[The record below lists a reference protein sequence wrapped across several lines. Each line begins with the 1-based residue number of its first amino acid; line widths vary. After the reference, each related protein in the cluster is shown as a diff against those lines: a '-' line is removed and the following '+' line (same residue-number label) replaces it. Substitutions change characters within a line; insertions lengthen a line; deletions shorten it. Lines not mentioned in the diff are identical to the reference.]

1 MDKLNEA
8 IEPIG
13 IEINKEHEK
22 IRALSISVLYIT
34 IGFIYTVYCV
44 RVTTDK
50 NKTSKSSISFFFKN

>member
-1 MDKLNEA
+1 MDKLNQA

-34 IGFIYTVYCV
+34 IGFIYTAYCV
-44 RVTTDK
+44 
-50 NKTSKSSISFFFKN
+50 